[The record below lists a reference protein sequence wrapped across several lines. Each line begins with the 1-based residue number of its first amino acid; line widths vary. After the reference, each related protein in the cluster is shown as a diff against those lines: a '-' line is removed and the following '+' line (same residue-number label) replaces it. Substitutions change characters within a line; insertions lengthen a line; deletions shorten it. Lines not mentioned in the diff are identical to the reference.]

1 MMKNFISL
9 SKWASLCIF
18 IGSLLSGCSAN
29 WHLKRA
35 IAKDPSILQPK
46 ELVLIDTVVI
56 TPSLRVDTLA
66 YFRTDTITIE
76 KERLTVQIK
85 RIHDTLRISAE
96 CQSDTVRIFKE
107 VEVPGPVVYRPRAW
121 WEKIPLPLLLLVVFG
136 YMAKKIFDRW
146 ANIR

>member
-18 IGSLLSGCSAN
+18 IGLLLSGCSAN

-46 ELVLIDTVVI
+46 ELVLIDTVVVMS
-56 TPSLRVDTLA
+56 SLRVDTLT

-76 KERLTVQIK
+76 KERLRVQIK

-96 CQSDTVRIFKE
+96 CQADTVRIFKE
-107 VEVPGPVVYRPRAW
+107 VEVPGPVVYHPRAW
-121 WEKIPLPLLLLVVFG
+121 YERILLPVAFVAFVLMFG
-136 YMAKKIFDRW
+136 RSIFDRW
-146 ANIR
+146 ANSR

>member
-1 MMKNFISL
+1 MMKNYTSL

-18 IGSLLSGCSAN
+18 IGLLLSGCSAN

-46 ELVLIDTVVI
+46 ELVLIDTVVV

-66 YFRTDTITIE
+66 YFRIDTITIE
-76 KERLTVQIK
+76 KDRLRVQIK

-96 CQSDTVRIFKE
+96 CQADTVRIFKE
-107 VEVPGPVVYRPRAW
+107 VEVPGPVVYKPRAW
-121 WEKIPLPLLLLVVFG
+121 WEKIPLPLFLLVVFG
-136 YMAKKIFDRW
+136 YIAKKVFDRW
-146 ANIR
+146 ANSL

>member
-18 IGSLLSGCSAN
+18 IGLLLSGCSAN

-56 TPSLRVDTLA
+56 MPSLRVDTLT
-66 YFRTDTITIE
+66 YFRSDTITIE
-76 KERLTVQIK
+76 RERIRVQIK
-85 RIHDTLRISAE
+85 RIHDTLRVSAE
-96 CQSDTVRIFKE
+96 CLPDTIRIIKN
-107 VEVPGPVVYRPRAW
+107 VELPPQIKYAPRKW
-121 WEKIPLPLLLLVVFG
+121 WEKVPLPLFLLVAFG

-146 ANIR
+146 ANSR

>member
-29 WHLKRA
+29 WHLKKA

-46 ELVLIDTVVI
+46 ELVVIDTVVV
-56 TPSLRVDTLA
+56 TPSLRVDTLT
-66 YFRTDTITIE
+66 YFRTDTTTIE
-76 KERLTVQIK
+76 KERLRVQIK

-96 CQSDTVRIFKE
+96 CQADTVRIFKE

-121 WEKIPLPLLLLVVFG
+121 WEKVPLPLFLLVVFG

-146 ANIR
+146 ANSL

>member
-1 MMKNFISL
+1 MMKASIYTLTRGALFAFI
-9 SKWASLCIF
+9 IYT
-18 IGSLLSGCSAN
+18 LSGCSAN
-29 WHLKRA
+29 WHLRKA

-46 ELVLIDTVVI
+46 ELVLIDTVVV

-76 KERLTVQIK
+76 RDRLRVQIK

-96 CQSDTVRIFKE
+96 CKADTVRIVKE
-107 VEVPGPVVYRPRAW
+107 VEVPGPVVYKPRVW

-136 YMAKKIFDRW
+136 YIAKKIFDRW
-146 ANIR
+146 ANSL

>member
-1 MMKNFISL
+1 MRK
-9 SKWASLCIF
+9 LCNVLLVLLVV
-18 IGSLLSGCSAN
+18 LLSSCSSQ
-29 WHLKRA
+29 KRA
-35 IAKDPSILQPK
+35 NTYLRWAISADPSILQPK

-121 WEKIPLPLLLLVVFG
+121 YERILLPVAFLAFVLMFG
-136 YMAKKIFDRW
+136 RFIFDRW

>member
-1 MMKNFISL
+1 MKNFISL
-9 SKWASLCIF
+9 SKWGTLCIF
-18 IGSLLSGCSAN
+18 IGSLLSGCSAT

-56 TPSLRVDTLA
+56 TPSLRVDTLT

-76 KERLTVQIK
+76 KERLRVQIK

-96 CQSDTVRIFKE
+96 CQADTVRIFKE

-121 WEKIPLPLLLLVVFG
+121 YERILLPVAFVAFVLMFG
-136 YMAKKIFDRW
+136 RFIFDRFE
-146 ANIR
+146 NNR

>member
-9 SKWASLCIF
+9 LKWATLYIF
-18 IGSLLSGCSAN
+18 IGLLLSGCSAN

-56 TPSLRVDTLA
+56 IPSLRVDTLT

-76 KERLTVQIK
+76 KERLRVQIK

-96 CQSDTVRIFKE
+96 CQADTVRIFKE

-121 WEKIPLPLLLLVVFG
+121 YERILLPVAFVVFLLMFG
-136 YMAKKIFDRW
+136 RFIFDRW

>member
-1 MMKNFISL
+1 MMKASIYTLTRGALFAFI
-9 SKWASLCIF
+9 IYT
-18 IGSLLSGCSAN
+18 LSGCSAN

-56 TPSLRVDTLA
+56 TSSLRVDTLA

-76 KERLTVQIK
+76 KERLRVQIK

-96 CQSDTVRIFKE
+96 CQADTVRIFKE

-136 YMAKKIFDRW
+136 YIAKKIFDRW
-146 ANIR
+146 ANSL